1 MLGKFKELMD
11 LKKHAD
17 AMKKEME
24 KIMVEYEDKGIKLLI
39 RGDQHIEK
47 IEINGVEDKRLKDV
61 LNGGLKEVQKKV
73 SKKMQGQLS
82 DLGIPGL

>member
-1 MLGKFKELMD
+1 MFDKMKDLYN

-24 KIMVEYEDKGIKLLI
+24 AIFVEYEDKGVRIVV
-39 RGDQHIEK
+39 RGDQHVEK
-47 IEINGVEDKRLKDV
+47 IEVNGEEDKRLKDV
-61 LNGGLKEVQKKV
+61 INDALKEVQKKV
-73 SKKMQGQLS
+73 AKKMKGQLG